1 MTTAA
6 LTQELR
12 LVEDDLARLR
22 KTAADLRRRI
32 GDRDEEPTDAAER
45 SALIEAAEE
54 QEALIDQLEAR
65 REHLLRRL
73 GGLTDADRES
83 HRLRGLQPRVVLS
96 GSENP
101 APLAVRLAT
110 WMEDVPAAP
119 GAQGGRR
126 GGESPDEGAA
136 VPLAVRRHDQPTSH
150 LDQAAAGGCSRR
162 CWSTREVVRS
172 SG

>member
-6 LTQELR
+6 LTEELR

-73 GGLTDADRES
+73 GGPTGTDRES

-101 APLAVRLAT
+101 AP
-110 WMEDVPAAP
+110 
-119 GAQGGRR
+119 
-126 GGESPDEGAA
+126 
-136 VPLAVRRHDQPTSH
+136 
-150 LDQAAAGGCSRR
+150 
-162 CWSTREVVRS
+162 
-172 SG
+172 